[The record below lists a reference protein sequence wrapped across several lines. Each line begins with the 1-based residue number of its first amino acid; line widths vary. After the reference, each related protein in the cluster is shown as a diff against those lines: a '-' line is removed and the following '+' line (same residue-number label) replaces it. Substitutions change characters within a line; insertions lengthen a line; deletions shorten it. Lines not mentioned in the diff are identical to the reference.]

1 MRWYFLWQGI
11 SCWLIT
17 KIFFFWIF
25 WRWKIWYFWAKILME
40 IWYLLIT
47 EKFLFWSFWW
57 WEIRPFFE
65 STRWWKDDIYLLPRS
80 SCFELFGDGKYGLF
94 SAKKLMERWYLLGLF
109 ELSIIF
115 QGLANTVF
123 RAVMA
128 NEDLAELIES
138 TAINH
143 LIANLEEN
151 IRKEVNILQITGKQ
165 SYERLLEL
173 INRKYNES
181 FFIFDGL
188 ILLLYS

>member
-1 MRWYFLWQGI
+1 M
-11 SCWLIT
+11 
-17 KIFFFWIF
+17 
-25 WRWKIWYFWAKILME
+25 
-40 IWYLLIT
+40 
-47 EKFLFWSFWW
+47 
-57 WEIRPFFE
+57 
-65 STRWWKDDIYLLPRS
+65 
-80 SCFELFGDGKYGLF
+80 
-94 SAKKLMERWYLLGLF
+94 
-109 ELSIIF
+109 
-115 QGLANTVF
+115 ANTDF

-165 SYERLLEL
+165 SYKRLLEL

>member
-1 MRWYFLWQGI
+1 
-11 SCWLIT
+11 
-17 KIFFFWIF
+17 
-25 WRWKIWYFWAKILME
+25 
-40 IWYLLIT
+40 
-47 EKFLFWSFWW
+47 
-57 WEIRPFFE
+57 
-65 STRWWKDDIYLLPRS
+65 
-80 SCFELFGDGKYGLF
+80 
-94 SAKKLMERWYLLGLF
+94 MERWYLLGLF

-188 ILLLYS
+188 ILMLYS

>member
-1 MRWYFLWQGI
+1 MG
-11 SCWLIT
+11 
-17 KIFFFWIF
+17 
-25 WRWKIWYFWAKILME
+25 
-40 IWYLLIT
+40 
-47 EKFLFWSFWW
+47 
-57 WEIRPFFE
+57 
-65 STRWWKDDIYLLPRS
+65 
-80 SCFELFGDGKYGLF
+80 
-94 SAKKLMERWYLLGLF
+94 
-109 ELSIIF
+109 
-115 QGLANTVF
+115 NTVF
-123 RAVMA
+123 RTVMA

>member
-1 MRWYFLWQGI
+1 M
-11 SCWLIT
+11 
-17 KIFFFWIF
+17 
-25 WRWKIWYFWAKILME
+25 
-40 IWYLLIT
+40 
-47 EKFLFWSFWW
+47 
-57 WEIRPFFE
+57 
-65 STRWWKDDIYLLPRS
+65 
-80 SCFELFGDGKYGLF
+80 
-94 SAKKLMERWYLLGLF
+94 
-109 ELSIIF
+109 
-115 QGLANTVF
+115 ANTVF

-188 ILLLYS
+188 ILMLYS